1 MGTLD
6 GRVCVV
12 TGASSGIGLETARG
26 LAKKGAT
33 VLCVGRNPERTEGI
47 AQTLR
52 EAGGDAHAYIAD
64 FGSLDAVR
72 ALADRLLA
80 ERPALHVLVHNAGL
94 MHPGREESR
103 DGYED
108 TFAVNHLAPFLLTA
122 RLRERL
128 LASAP
133 ARVVTVSSRL
143 HRKPAHFPF
152 DDWQYTRRRYSAM
165 GAYAESKLANVMFAS
180 ELARQLEGT
189 GVTSNSLHPGDVATN
204 VVRQNRFLQWGLD
217 HIAKYFVMTPEE
229 GARTSVHVASAPAL
243 ASVTGLYFR
252 DMAPAPA
259 HPDAADHAACRTL
272 WELSERLTRG

>member
-26 LAKKGAT
+26 LAEKGAT
-33 VLCVGRNPERTEGI
+33 VLCVGRNPERTEGV
-47 AQTLR
+47 ARDLR
-52 EAGGDAHAYIAD
+52 EAGGDAHAYLAD
-64 FGSLDAVR
+64 FGSLGAVH
-72 ALADRLLA
+72 ALADRLLD

-94 MHPGREESR
+94 MHPRREESQ

-108 TFAVNHLAPFLLTA
+108 TFAVNHLAPFVLTA
-122 RLRERL
+122 RLRQRL
-128 LASAP
+128 IASTP

-143 HRKPAHFPF
+143 HRKPTHFDF
-152 DDWQYTRRRYSAM
+152 DDWQYTRRRYSAL
-165 GAYAESKLANVMFAS
+165 GAYAESKLANVMFAA
-180 ELARQLEGT
+180 ELARQLKDT

-217 HIAKYFVMTPEE
+217 HIAKHFVMTPEE
-229 GARTSVHVASAPAL
+229 GARTSVHLASAPAL
-243 ASVTGLYFR
+243 ASVTGLYYR

-259 HPDAADHAACRTL
+259 HPDAADPAACRRL
-272 WELSERLTRG
+272 WELSERLAS